1 MIVVTSEATSF
12 CTQDSKSPEITPCFP
27 RKVKPKLLVR
37 FYSSAKAAQES
48 TFRAAKGGKSQRAT
62 EDVTQNT
69 GSSSDVFG
77 LPPRDAQATE
87 MSQTAQDVVR
97 TIKRMVEEN
106 KAIRERLSQ
115 LNQSK

>member
-1 MIVVTSEATSF
+1 MQV
-12 CTQDSKSPEITPCFP
+12 SKSPEITPCFP

-48 TFRAAKGGKSQRAT
+48 TFRASKGGKSQCAT

-69 GSSSDVFG
+69 ASSDVFG
-77 LPPRDAQATE
+77 LPPRDTEVTE
-87 MSQTAQDVVR
+87 MSQTAQDVLR